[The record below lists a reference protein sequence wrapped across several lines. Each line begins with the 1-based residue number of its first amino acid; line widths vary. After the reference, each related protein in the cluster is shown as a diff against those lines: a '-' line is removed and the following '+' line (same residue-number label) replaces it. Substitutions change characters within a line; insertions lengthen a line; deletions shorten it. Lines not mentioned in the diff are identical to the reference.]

1 MGQGDISEDLLARE
15 GKAVETLDDG
25 EDREAT
31 MAELKARIEAHRQA
45 VQANP
50 GAAALALE
58 RARPRERDD
67 ELLADPPETSRL
79 GRIAGWEA
87 GRPLRRIVGGGL
99 VLAFVVAIVAY
110 QLRERQARHEE
121 LHPLPEV
128 ESTIPPG
135 TPREMTISEGAMRL
149 GLGRE
154 APAVE
159 IVHLPDRDI
168 VLAEGHDKAQFK
180 VEVAGGK
187 TTKIVVLTG
196 GIREVLHAGAQPL
209 L

>member
-1 MGQGDISEDLLARE
+1 MSDDLLARD
-15 GKAVETLDDG
+15 GKLAGETLDDG

-45 VQANP
+45 KQAGVRLP
-50 GAAALALE
+50 E

-67 ELLADPPETSRL
+67 ELLDDPPETTKL

-87 GRPLRRIVGGGL
+87 GRTPRRLVGAGL
-99 VLAFVVAIVAY
+99 LLALVIAVVAY
-110 QLRERQARHEE
+110 QIREGQARHEA
-121 LHPLPEV
+121 LHPLPAV
-128 ESTIPPG
+128 EATIPPG
-135 TPREMTISEGAMRL
+135 TPREMTISDGAMRL

-159 IVHLPDRDI
+159 VVHLPDRDI
-168 VLAEGHDKAQFK
+168 VLAEGQDKAQFK
-180 VEVAGGK
+180 VEVAGGR
-187 TTKIVVLTG
+187 TRRIVVLTG
-196 GIREVLHAGAQPL
+196 RIREVLHEGAQPL